1 MCDLLKVYKIMD
13 ILAGMFVYICRYVA
27 CCHMVRENDYA
38 GSQHKSLLTQC
49 WLSWCM
55 LFCIGSQVV
64 ILDVVSPDTCVC
76 QTGEGRLLEGMQE

>member
-1 MCDLLKVYKIMD
+1 MQACLFIYV
-13 ILAGMFVYICRYVA
+13 GMWHVA
-27 CCHMVRENDYA
+27 IWCHHMVYTENDYA